1 VTRLILALTSRP
13 LQISG
18 PTVDLRSIVSL
29 AAPPTRPFHESWM
42 FVPLAEA
49 LTPLSAQPA

>member
-1 VTRLILALTSRP
+1 LTSRP